1 MEVTKVASDRR
12 QVVIA
17 GGKRTPVGAFQGS
30 LATVPATR
38 LGATAIQAA
47 LEVSGV
53 SGDCVDEVIMGNVLS
68 AGQGQAPARQ
78 AALYAGLPKSV
89 ECLTVNKMC
98 GSGLKAVMLA
108 SQAIQ
113 CGDAEVIVAGGME
126 SMSLS
131 PFLIPRAKTGLQ
143 LGHTELVDSIITDGL
158 WDVYNDKH
166 MGSCAETCVRKYQ
179 FTREEQDEFA
189 RESYTRAQNAQRDGI
204 FSKEIVPVEIKDRKG
219 NLSEVAE
226 DDEPQRANFE
236 KMTKIRPAFE
246 KDGTVTAANAS
257 KINDGAAAVVMMS
270 AEKAADLGV
279 KTVARIVAQA
289 SFSQEPEWFTT
300 APVRAI
306 RKVLDKSGLTVDDI
320 NLFEINEAFAA
331 VTMAAEKDLGL
342 DHDKVNIHGGAVA
355 LGHPIGASG
364 ARILVTLL
372 NAMES
377 RKAKLGLATLCIGGG
392 EASAVIVERV

>member
-1 MEVTKVASDRR
+1 MASDRR

-30 LATVPATR
+30 LATIPATR

-53 SGDCVDEVIMGNVLS
+53 SGDSVDEVIMGNVLS

-89 ECLTVNKMC
+89 ECLTINKMC

-143 LGHTELVDSIITDGL
+143 LGHTELEDSIITDGL

-189 RESYTRAQNAQRDGI
+189 QESYTRAQNTQRDGI

-219 NLSEVAE
+219 NLSEVTE

-306 RKVLDKSGLTVDDI
+306 HKVLDKSGLTVDDI

>member
-1 MEVTKVASDRR
+1 MASDRR

-53 SGDCVDEVIMGNVLS
+53 SGDSVDEVIMGNVLN

-89 ECLTVNKMC
+89 ECLTINKMC

-189 RESYTRAQNAQRDGI
+189 RESYTRAQNAQRDGT
-204 FSKEIVPVEIKDRKG
+204 FAKEIVPVQIKDRKG
-219 NLSEVAE
+219 NLSELTE

-236 KMTKIRPAFE
+236 KMTKIRPAFD
-246 KDGTVTAANAS
+246 KGGTVTAANAS
-257 KINDGAAAVVMMS
+257 KINDGAASVVMMS

-279 KTVARIVAQA
+279 KTVARVVAQA

-300 APVRAI
+300 APVGAI

>member
-1 MEVTKVASDRR
+1 MASDRR

-53 SGDCVDEVIMGNVLS
+53 SGDSVDEVIMGNVLS

-219 NLSEVAE
+219 NLSKVTE

>member
-1 MEVTKVASDRR
+1 MATDRK

-17 GGKRTPVGAFQGS
+17 GGKRTAVGAFQGS
-30 LATVPATR
+30 LATVPAPR
-38 LGATAIQAA
+38 LGAPAIQAA

-53 SGDCVDEVIMGNVLS
+53 SSDSVDEVIMGNVLS

>member
-1 MEVTKVASDRR
+1 MASDRR

-53 SGDCVDEVIMGNVLS
+53 SGDSVDEVIMGNVLS

-236 KMTKIRPAFE
+236 KMTKIRPAFD

-257 KINDGAAAVVMMS
+257 KINDGAASVVMMS

>member
-1 MEVTKVASDRR
+1 VASDRR

-30 LATVPATR
+30 LATIPATR

-53 SGDCVDEVIMGNVLS
+53 SGDSVDEVIMGNVLS

-89 ECLTVNKMC
+89 ECLTINKMC

-143 LGHTELVDSIITDGL
+143 LGHTELEDSIITDGL

-189 RESYTRAQNAQRDGI
+189 QESYTRAQNTQRDGI

-219 NLSEVAE
+219 NLSEVTE

-270 AEKAADLGV
+270 AEKAAGLGV

>member
-17 GGKRTPVGAFQGS
+17 GGKRTAVGAFQGS
-30 LATVPATR
+30 LATVPAPR

-53 SGDCVDEVIMGNVLS
+53 SGDSVDEVIMGNVLS

-189 RESYTRAQNAQRDGI
+189 RESYTRAQNAQRDGT
-204 FSKEIVPVEIKDRKG
+204 FAKEIVPVQIKDRKG
-219 NLSEVAE
+219 NLSEVTE

-279 KTVARIVAQA
+279 KTVARVVAQA

-300 APVRAI
+300 APVGAI

>member
-1 MEVTKVASDRR
+1 MASDRR

-53 SGDCVDEVIMGNVLS
+53 SGDSVDEVIMGNVLS

-89 ECLTVNKMC
+89 ECLTINKMC

-236 KMTKIRPAFE
+236 KMTKIRPVFE

>member
-1 MEVTKVASDRR
+1 MASDRR

-30 LATVPATR
+30 LATIPATR

-53 SGDCVDEVIMGNVLS
+53 SGDSVDEVIMGNVLS

-89 ECLTVNKMC
+89 ECLTINKMC

-143 LGHTELVDSIITDGL
+143 LGHTELEDSIITDGL

-306 RKVLDKSGLTVDDI
+306 HKVLDKSGLTVDDI

>member
-1 MEVTKVASDRR
+1 M
-12 QVVIA
+12 
-17 GGKRTPVGAFQGS
+17 
-30 LATVPATR
+30 
-38 LGATAIQAA
+38 
-47 LEVSGV
+47 
-53 SGDCVDEVIMGNVLS
+53 
-68 AGQGQAPARQ
+68 
-78 AALYAGLPKSV
+78 
-89 ECLTVNKMC
+89 
-98 GSGLKAVMLA
+98 
-108 SQAIQ
+108 
-113 CGDAEVIVAGGME
+113 
-126 SMSLS
+126 
-131 PFLIPRAKTGLQ
+131 
-143 LGHTELVDSIITDGL
+143 DSIITDGL

-189 RESYTRAQNAQRDGI
+189 QESYTRAQNTQRDGI

>member
-1 MEVTKVASDRR
+1 MASDRR

-53 SGDCVDEVIMGNVLS
+53 SGDSVDEVIMGNVLS

-89 ECLTVNKMC
+89 ECLTINKMC

-131 PFLIPRAKTGLQ
+131 PFLIPRARTGLQ
-143 LGHTELVDSIITDGL
+143 LGHTKLEDSIITDGL

-189 RESYTRAQNAQRDGI
+189 QESYTRAQNTQRDGI

>member
-1 MEVTKVASDRR
+1 MASDER

-17 GGKRTPVGAFQGS
+17 DSVRTPVGAFQGS
-30 LATVPATR
+30 LATVPASR

-47 LEVSGV
+47 LDASGV
-53 SGDCVDEVIMGNVLS
+53 SGDLVDEVIMGNVLS

-78 AALYAGLPKSV
+78 AALNAGLPESV

-108 SQAIQ
+108 SQSIQ

-126 SMSLS
+126 SMSLA
-131 PFLIPRAKTGLQ
+131 PFLIPRARTGLR

-166 MGSCAETCVRKYQ
+166 MGSCTEACVREYQ
-179 FTREEQDEFA
+179 FTREEQDDFA
-189 RESYTRAQNAQRDGI
+189 RESYTRAQKAQKDGT
-204 FSKEIVPVEIKDRKG
+204 FAKEIIPVEIKDRKG
-219 NLSEVAE
+219 NVSEVTE
-226 DDEPQRANFE
+226 DDEPKRANFE
-236 KMTKIRPAFE
+236 KMKKLRPAFE
-246 KDGTVTAANAS
+246 KEGTVTAANAS
-257 KINDGAAAVVMMS
+257 KINDGAAAAVMMS
-270 AEKAADLGV
+270 AEKAEELGINPV
-279 KTVARIVAQA
+279 VRIVAQA
-289 SFSQEPEWFTT
+289 SFAQEPEWFTT
-300 APVRAI
+300 APVGAM
-306 RKVLDKSGLTVDDI
+306 RKVLDKAGLTVDDI
-320 NLFEINEAFAA
+320 DIFEINEAFAA
-331 VTMAAEKDLGL
+331 VTMAAEKELGL

-377 RKAKLGLATLCIGGG
+377 REAKLGLASLCIGGG
-392 EASAVIVERV
+392 EASAVIVEKL

>member
-1 MEVTKVASDRR
+1 VASDRR

-53 SGDCVDEVIMGNVLS
+53 SGDSVDEVIMGNVLS

-89 ECLTVNKMC
+89 ECLTINKMC

-131 PFLIPRAKTGLQ
+131 PFLIPRARTGLQ
-143 LGHTELVDSIITDGL
+143 LGHTELEDSIITDGL

-189 RESYTRAQNAQRDGI
+189 QESYTRAQNTQRDGI

-219 NLSEVAE
+219 NLSEVTE

>member
-30 LATVPATR
+30 LATIPATR

-53 SGDCVDEVIMGNVLS
+53 SGDSVDEVIMGNVLS

-89 ECLTVNKMC
+89 ECLTINKMC

-143 LGHTELVDSIITDGL
+143 LGHTELEDSIITDGL

-189 RESYTRAQNAQRDGI
+189 QESYTRAQNTQRDGI

-219 NLSEVAE
+219 NLSEVTE

-306 RKVLDKSGLTVDDI
+306 HKVLDKSGLTVDDI

>member
-1 MEVTKVASDRR
+1 MASDRR

-30 LATVPATR
+30 LATIPATR

-53 SGDCVDEVIMGNVLS
+53 SGDSVDEVIMGNVLS

-89 ECLTVNKMC
+89 ECLTINKMC

-306 RKVLDKSGLTVDDI
+306 HKVLDKSGLTVDDI